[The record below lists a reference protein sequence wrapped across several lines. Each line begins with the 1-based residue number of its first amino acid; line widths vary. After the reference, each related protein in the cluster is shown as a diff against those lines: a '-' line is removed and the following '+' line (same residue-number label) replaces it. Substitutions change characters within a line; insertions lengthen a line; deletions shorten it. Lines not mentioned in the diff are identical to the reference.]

1 MVNYL
6 PHWPNDNQ
14 DVVNG
19 MSGDHWFVSNYHHLR
34 RTPTRAELFYP
45 YIPADILED
54 RPIDMDPRLREA
66 LEYLIQEAED
76 EAILMANDEGAADN
90 AESADESTDMD
101 IDPEDEEM
109 SVIVLSDDEHDED
122 RYLVDKLN
130 DAVIAEVHHIMREAS
145 LEDAEEEKE
154 VSVNDNVGQ
163 TIQQSDI
170 PCCCTAGHDSHT
182 ALHVAGAT
190 SVPVAAVPAVPT
202 TWPSVPVL
210 PQARTNHE
218 AGPEQVYGSQPRN
231 LVPIVMPQDSNSRRR
246 LAVSYH
252 DEILQDWVQDTLSQN
267 GFPHTNLTGDD
278 IHSMEIEDAINN
290 CGRVHGLPYLLV
302 DHFVRHDWHA
312 GTGDCLYTVQTPV
325 GRHRAPAEGLEERF
339 SGVRYAV
346 WSYWGMRGNVRR
358 SNIQRYITTFGLNS
372 FYSTLMWPWLEDEIW
387 LALWRNRR
395 DSRRV

>member
-6 PHWPNDNQ
+6 PHWPHDNQ
-14 DVVNG
+14 DVVDG
-19 MSGDHWFVSNYHHLR
+19 MSGDHWFVSNYHRLR
-34 RTPTRAELFYP
+34 RTPTRAELFHP

-54 RPIDMDPRLREA
+54 RPIDMSPRLREA

-76 EAILMANDEGAADN
+76 EAILMANNEGGADT

-109 SVIVLSDDEHDED
+109 SIIVLSDDEHDED
-122 RYLVDKLN
+122 RYLGVNELN

-145 LEDAEEEKE
+145 LEDAEEEKD
-154 VSVNDNVGQ
+154 VSVNDNVGEPL
-163 TIQQSDI
+163 QQSDV
-170 PCCCTAGHDSHT
+170 PCCCTVGHDNHT
-182 ALHVAGAT
+182 ALHVAGMSQLSQLNDKIKVLT
-190 SVPVAAVPAVPT
+190 ETYLTVPVAAAPAVPT

-210 PQARTNHE
+210 PQPQVNVE
-218 AGPEQVYGSQPRN
+218 AGSAEAYAVQPRT

-252 DEILQDWVQDTLSQN
+252 DEILQDWVQDTLRQN

-312 GTGDCLYTVQTPV
+312 GTGDCL
-325 GRHRAPAEGLEERF
+325 
-339 SGVRYAV
+339 
-346 WSYWGMRGNVRR
+346 
-358 SNIQRYITTFGLNS
+358 
-372 FYSTLMWPWLEDEIW
+372 
-387 LALWRNRR
+387 
-395 DSRRV
+395 